1 MSYNSDLISVDGQI
15 LQNITNALSS
25 PTTFEHCPL
34 KIYSR
39 LTHALKILYFGIHLV
54 DRENTLT
61 YQDQFRTLFRA
72 LTQVVYQS
80 TEDSTSAQEH
90 KLTGTGPPTINQ
102 NHVLAQFMQDSST
115 ELQAKANKS
124 LIKACLEHIQRQD
137 VKAADAEWEY
147 DWTRKYDQWVL
158 TFKPERTVFENS
170 FVEWLLTL
178 YMTSSSDED
187 QDDLDE
193 EINQRFYRI
202 RQLGLVTKVREKY
215 PML

>member
-1 MSYNSDLISVDGQI
+1 M
-15 LQNITNALSS
+15 LQNLTNTLVNTAA
-25 PTTFEHCPL
+25 FEHRPL

-54 DRENTLT
+54 DKEDTLQ
-61 YQDQFRTLFRA
+61 YQDQFSTLFRA

-80 TEDSTSAQEH
+80 TENSTSAQKHE
-90 KLTGTGPPTINQ
+90 LAGTGFPTTSQ
-102 NHVLAQFMQDSST
+102 AHALVQFIHDSSMELKAVVNTIT
-115 ELQAKANKS
+115 E
-124 LIKACLEHIQRQD
+124 ACLAHIQRQD
-137 VKAADAEWEY
+137 IKSVDKKWKGRLQDPMMEY
-147 DWTRKYDQWVL
+147 KSWTSL
-158 TFKPERTVFENS
+158 FKPNETVFEDS
-170 FVEWLLTL
+170 FIEWLLTL
-178 YMTSSSDED
+178 YMASQSI